1 MAKGWHSGEKKVAPK
16 DSLID
21 GGFRNY
27 HQLYDYISKE
37 VCANWVE
44 NLCVAG

>member
-1 MAKGWHSGEKKVAPK
+1 M
-16 DSLID
+16 D

-27 HQLYDYISKE
+27 HQLYNYISKE

-44 NLCVAG
+44 KLVSVAILTPRITNL